1 MSSKKTVRKK
11 LVTNNK
17 LEIKETIVQNTNAK
31 KALTA
36 PKRKQCARHKHLTRT
51 QRRQCVEHYSNRQST
66 RNQRKK
72 YAEP

>member
-31 KALTA
+31 NASTELKENSAQDTNITNIQQV
-36 PKRKQCARHKHLTRT
+36 RKTLF
-51 QRRQCVEHYSNRQST
+51 
-66 RNQRKK
+66 
-72 YAEP
+72 

>member
-31 KALTA
+31 KALTELKENSA
-36 PKRKQCARHKHLTRT
+36 QDTNINKNSKKTVRRT
-51 QRRQCVEHYSNRQST
+51 LF
-66 RNQRKK
+66 
-72 YAEP
+72 